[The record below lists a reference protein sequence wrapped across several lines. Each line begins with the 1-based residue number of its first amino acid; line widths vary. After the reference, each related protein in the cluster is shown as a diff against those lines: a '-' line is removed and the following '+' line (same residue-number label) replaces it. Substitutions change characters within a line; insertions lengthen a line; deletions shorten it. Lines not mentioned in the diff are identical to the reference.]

1 MGACSDAQYRNSD
14 DIIVL
19 ESLYLRHTFSLLG
32 LTSDPHIADSLLS
45 DYILYAIYHDLVMCE
60 YNEFRVIVN

>member
-1 MGACSDAQYRNSD
+1 MRAGSDAQYRNSD

-19 ESLYLRHTFSLLG
+19 ECLYLGHTFSLLG

-45 DYILYAIYHDLVMCE
+45 DYILYAINHDLVMGE
-60 YNEFRVIVN
+60 YNEFRVVVN